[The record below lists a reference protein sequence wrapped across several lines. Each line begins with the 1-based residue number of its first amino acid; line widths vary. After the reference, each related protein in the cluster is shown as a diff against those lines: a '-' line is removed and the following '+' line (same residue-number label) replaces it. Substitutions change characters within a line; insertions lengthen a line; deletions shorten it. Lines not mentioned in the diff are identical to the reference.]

1 MSDFLPISGT
11 IEAIFGAESPARVNP
26 ASARHSAPVSPAD
39 STTHRADDEVE
50 LSDHAR
56 FLARL
61 RETSPVRDEAV
72 DQARQNIE
80 AGVYDADAVIDQT
93 IELLSKDLDL
103 LG

>member
-26 ASARHSAPVSPAD
+26 GSARPSSPIAPAD
-39 STTHRADDEVE
+39 STAQRAGDEVE

-61 RETSPVRDEAV
+61 REISPVRDEVV
-72 DQARQNIE
+72 DRVRQDIE
-80 AGVYDADAVIDQT
+80 AGVYDADAVIDET
-93 IELLSKDLDL
+93 IERLSRDLDL